1 VSRSDNNLYLP
12 KMRPLP
18 SRRAVIMSVLDVGST
33 KVCCLIAKLVPQ
45 EEKAILSSRSHKVEV
60 LGYGY
65 QRSRGIKSGVVVDMD
80 AAEQAIR
87 LAVDSAERM
96 AGVTVESLIANIS
109 CGRLQSEI
117 YSANVPLAGDSVS
130 EADIQRVLSAG
141 SSHSVTDGRA
151 VTHAL
156 PISYSLDG
164 SRGIRDPRG
173 MMGHKLGVDM
183 QVVTAEVPPVRNLEL
198 CINRGHL
205 HVETMVATPFASGL
219 STIVD
224 DEAELGVACIDMG
237 GGTTTLSVF
246 VDGHMVHLD
255 AIAVGGNHVTTDIAR
270 AFATRLQ
277 DAERLKTLYGSP
289 LASSSDDR
297 DMLTVPPL
305 ESDSD
310 LPNQIPRS
318 ALTRVIRPRVEEIL
332 ELVRDRLTA
341 SGFAGR
347 VGKQIVLTGGASQ
360 LTGLGEVARHI
371 LGRNVR
377 LGRPLGV
384 AGLPEA
390 AKGPAF
396 AAAVGL
402 LIYPQVAQIEQFE
415 HKNRRS
421 GWGGQSGYL
430 ARVGQWI
437 RESF

>member
-1 VSRSDNNLYLP
+1 MTRSNNTLYLP
-12 KMRPLP
+12 RMRPLP
-18 SRRAVIMSVLDVGST
+18 GRRAVVMSVLDIGST
-33 KVCCLIAKLVPQ
+33 KICCLIAKLTPAD
-45 EEKAILSSRSHKVEV
+45 ESTLFAGRSHTIEV

-96 AGVTVESLIANIS
+96 AGVTVESLIANVS

-117 YSANVPLAGDSVS
+117 FSATVPLAGEAVS
-130 EADIQRVLSAG
+130 EGDIQRVLSAG
-141 SSHSVTDGRA
+141 SSHSVTEGRA

-164 SRGIRDPRG
+164 NRGMRDPRG
-173 MMGHKLGVDM
+173 MMGKKLGVDM
-183 QVVTAEVPPVRNLEL
+183 QVVTTEVAPVRNLEL

-205 HVETMVATPFASGL
+205 HVETMVATPYASGL
-219 STIVD
+219 STLVD
-224 DEAELGVACIDMG
+224 DESELGVACIDMG

-246 VDGHMVHLD
+246 VEGHMVHLD
-255 AIAVGGNHVTTDIAR
+255 AIAVGGNHITTDIAR
-270 AFATRLQ
+270 AFATRLH

-289 LASSSDDR
+289 LSSSSDDR
-297 DMLTVPPL
+297 EMLTVPPL
-305 ESDSD
+305 ESDGE

-347 VGKQIVLTGGASQ
+347 VGKQVVLTGGASQ
-360 LTGLGEVARHI
+360 LTGLSEVARRV

-415 HKNRRS
+415 PRANRF
-421 GWGGQSGYL
+421 GWTGQSGYL
-430 ARVGQWI
+430 ARVGQWF

>member
-1 VSRSDNNLYLP
+1 MSRSASHIYLP
-12 KMRPLP
+12 RMRPLP
-18 SRRAVIMSVLDVGST
+18 GRRAVVMSVLDIGST
-33 KVCCLIAKLVPQ
+33 KVCCLIAKLTPR
-45 EEKAILSSRSHKVEV
+45 EDGDILKGRTHSVEV

-65 QRSRGIKSGVVVDMD
+65 QRSRGVKSGVIVDMD

-96 AGVTVESLIANIS
+96 AGVTVESLVANVS

-117 YSANVPLAGDSVS
+117 FSAAVPLSGDSVS

-141 SSHSVTDGRA
+141 SSHSVTEGRV

-164 SRGIRDPRG
+164 NRGIRDPRG
-173 MMGHKLGVDM
+173 MMGHKLSVDM
-183 QVVTAEVPPVRNLEL
+183 QVVTAEIPQVRNLEL
-198 CINRGHL
+198 CISRGHL
-205 HVETMVATPFASGL
+205 HVETLVATPFASGL
-219 STIVD
+219 STLVD
-224 DEAELGVACIDMG
+224 DETELGVACIDMG

-246 VDGHMVHLD
+246 VEGQMVHLD

-277 DAERLKTLYGSP
+277 DAERLKTLHGSP
-289 LASSSDDR
+289 IASSSDDR

-305 ESDSD
+305 ETDGD
-310 LPNQIPRS
+310 LPHQIPRS

-360 LTGLGEVARHI
+360 LTGLSEVARRV

-415 HKNRRS
+415 HRNSRS
-421 GWGGQSGYL
+421 GWMRQSGYL

>member
-1 VSRSDNNLYLP
+1 MSKSRSSLYLP
-12 KMRPLP
+12 RMRPLP
-18 SRRAVIMSVLDVGST
+18 GRRAVVMSVLDVGST
-33 KVCCLIAKLVPQ
+33 KICCLIAKLTPRDDDAV
-45 EEKAILSSRSHKVEV
+45 LSSRTHSVEV

-65 QRSRGIKSGVVVDMD
+65 QRSRGIKSGTVVDMD
-80 AAEQAIR
+80 AAEHAIR

-96 AGVTVESLIANIS
+96 AGVTVESLVANVS

-117 YSANVPLAGDSVS
+117 FSANVPLTGDAVAES
-130 EADIQRVLSAG
+130 DIQRVLSAG
-141 SSHSVTDGRA
+141 SSHSVTEGRA

-205 HVETMVATPFASGL
+205 HVETLVATPFASGL
-219 STIVD
+219 STLVE
-224 DEAELGVACIDMG
+224 DETELGVACIDMG

-246 VDGHMVHLD
+246 VEGHMVHLD
-255 AIAVGGNHVTTDIAR
+255 AIAVGGQHVTTDIAR

-277 DAERLKTLYGSP
+277 DAERLKTLHGSP
-289 LASSSDDR
+289 LASSADDR

-305 ESDSD
+305 EGDND

-360 LTGLGEVARHI
+360 LTGLGDVARRI

-396 AAAVGL
+396 ATAVGL

-421 GWGGQSGYL
+421 GWGGHAGYL

>member
-1 VSRSDNNLYLP
+1 MTTPRSALYLP

-18 SRRAVIMSVLDVGST
+18 SRRAVVLSVLDIGST
-33 KVCCLIAKLVPQ
+33 KVCCLIAKLTPRDESGVM
-45 EEKAILSSRSHKVEV
+45 IGRTHSIEV

-65 QRSRGIKSGVVVDMD
+65 QRSMGIKSGVVVDMD
-80 AAEQAIR
+80 AAEQAVR

-96 AGVTVESLIANIS
+96 AGVTVESLIANVS

-117 YSANVPLAGDSVS
+117 FSATVPLAGESVT

-141 SSHSVTDGRA
+141 SSHSVTEGRA
-151 VTHAL
+151 VSHAL

-164 SRGIRDPRG
+164 NRGMRDPRG
-173 MMGHKLGVDM
+173 MMGMKLGVDM
-183 QVVTAEVPPVRNLEL
+183 QVVTTEVPPVRNLEL

-205 HVETMVATPFASGL
+205 RVETLVATPFASGL
-219 STIVD
+219 STLVE

-246 VDGHMVHLD
+246 VDGRMVHLD
-255 AIAVGGNHVTTDIAR
+255 AIAVGGQHITTDLAR

-277 DAERLKTLYGSP
+277 DAERLKTLHGSP
-289 LASSSDDR
+289 LSSSSDDR
-297 DMLTVPPL
+297 DILTVPAL
-305 ESDSD
+305 EGDSD
-310 LPNQIPRS
+310 LPHQIPRS

-341 SGFAGR
+341 SGFAGK

-360 LTGLGEVARHI
+360 LTGLSEVARRV

-415 HKNRRS
+415 HRNRRS
-421 GWGGQSGYL
+421 SWGGQSGYL
-430 ARVGQWI
+430 ARMGQWL

>member
-1 VSRSDNNLYLP
+1 MSRSGSTLYLP
-12 KMRPLP
+12 RMRPLP
-18 SRRAVIMSVLDVGST
+18 GRRAVVMSVLDVGST
-33 KVCCLIAKLVPQ
+33 KVCCLIAKLTPR
-45 EEKAILSSRSHKVEV
+45 EDSEILAGRSHSIEV

-96 AGVTVESLIANIS
+96 AGVTVESLIANVS

-117 YSANVPLAGDSVS
+117 FSAGVPLAGESVT

-141 SSHSVTDGRA
+141 SSHSVTEGRA

-164 SRGIRDPRG
+164 NRGMRDPRG
-173 MMGHKLGVDM
+173 MMGQKLGVDM
-183 QVVTAEVPPVRNLEL
+183 QVVTTEIAPVRNLEL

-219 STIVD
+219 STLVD
-224 DEAELGVACIDMG
+224 DETELGVACIDMG

-246 VDGHMVHLD
+246 VEGRMVHLD
-255 AIAVGGNHVTTDIAR
+255 AIAVGGHHVTTDIAR

-277 DAERLKTLYGSP
+277 DAERLKTLHGSP
-289 LASSSDDR
+289 LSSSSDDR

-305 ESDSD
+305 EADSD

-360 LTGLGEVARHI
+360 LTGLSEVARRV

-415 HKNRRS
+415 HRNRRS
-421 GWGGQSGYL
+421 GWAGQSGYL

>member
-1 VSRSDNNLYLP
+1 MSRSSNNLYLP

-117 YSANVPLAGDSVS
+117 YSANVPLAGDSVC

-173 MMGHKLGVDM
+173 MMGHKLGCRHAGRDGGDPAGAQSGTV
-183 QVVTAEVPPVRNLEL
+183 AY
-198 CINRGHL
+198 NRGHL

-219 STIVD
+219 SPPSSSTKPSLVSP
-224 DEAELGVACIDMG
+224 ASTWAAARP
-237 GGTTTLSVF
+237 TLSVF
-246 VDGHMVHLD
+246 VDGHMVQPGRDCRWRQSRHPPISPALSQP
-255 AIAVGGNHVTTDIAR
+255 A
-270 AFATRLQ
+270 LQ

-289 LASSSDDR
+289 LASQFR
-297 DMLTVPPL
+297 
-305 ESDSD
+305 
-310 LPNQIPRS
+310 
-318 ALTRVIRPRVEEIL
+318 RP
-332 ELVRDRLTA
+332 
-341 SGFAGR
+341 
-347 VGKQIVLTGGASQ
+347 
-360 LTGLGEVARHI
+360 
-371 LGRNVR
+371 
-377 LGRPLGV
+377 
-384 AGLPEA
+384 
-390 AKGPAF
+390 
-396 AAAVGL
+396 
-402 LIYPQVAQIEQFE
+402 
-415 HKNRRS
+415 
-421 GWGGQSGYL
+421 
-430 ARVGQWI
+430 
-437 RESF
+437 

>member
-1 VSRSDNNLYLP
+1 MTTPRSALYLP

-18 SRRAVIMSVLDVGST
+18 SRRAVVLSVLDIGST
-33 KVCCLIAKLVPQ
+33 KVCCLIAKLTPRDESGVM
-45 EEKAILSSRSHKVEV
+45 IGRTHSIEV

-65 QRSRGIKSGVVVDMD
+65 QRSMGIKSGVVVDMD
-80 AAEQAIR
+80 AAEQAVR

-96 AGVTVESLIANIS
+96 AGVTVESLIANVS

-117 YSANVPLAGDSVS
+117 FSATVPLAGESVT

-141 SSHSVTDGRA
+141 SSHSITEGRA
-151 VTHAL
+151 VSHAL

-164 SRGIRDPRG
+164 NRGMRDPRG
-173 MMGHKLGVDM
+173 MMGMKLGVDM
-183 QVVTAEVPPVRNLEL
+183 QVVTTEVPPVRNLEL

-205 HVETMVATPFASGL
+205 RVETLVATPFASGL
-219 STIVD
+219 STLVE

-246 VDGHMVHLD
+246 VDGRMVHLD
-255 AIAVGGNHVTTDIAR
+255 AIAVGGQHITTDLAR

-277 DAERLKTLYGSP
+277 DAERLKTLHGSP
-289 LASSSDDR
+289 LSSSSDDR
-297 DMLTVPPL
+297 DILTVPAL
-305 ESDSD
+305 EGDSD
-310 LPNQIPRS
+310 LPHQIPRS

-341 SGFAGR
+341 SGFAGK

-360 LTGLGEVARHI
+360 LTGLSEVARRV

-415 HKNRRS
+415 HRNRRS
-421 GWGGQSGYL
+421 SWGGQSGYL
-430 ARVGQWI
+430 ARMGQWL